1 MDTYLLSKYAG
12 NLEARGAWSSL
23 SNGML
28 PPGND
33 FVSGVS
39 YCASQGLELVT
50 AFPSSPGT
58 WAVVFRRAAASAERI
73 EQTHRADR
81 ADRADRPEPD
91 ASDRRDGRPC
101 RQRGGRGAAAARG
114 GTGGCRGSLRRP

>member
-39 YCASQGLELVT
+39 YCAAQGLELVT

-58 WAVVFRRAAASAERI
+58 WAVVFRQAAPAAERTEPAGPAGPAAA
-73 EQTHRADR
+73 
-81 ADRADRPEPD
+81 
-91 ASDRRDGRPC
+91 DRRDGRPC
-101 RQRGGRGAAAARG
+101 RQRGGKGATAPRG
-114 GTGGCRGSLRRP
+114 GAGCRGGLRRP

>member
-28 PPGND
+28 PTGND

-39 YCASQGLELVT
+39 YCASHGLELVT

-58 WAVVFRRAAASAERI
+58 WAVVFRQAAASAGAGAAASPAA
-73 EQTHRADR
+73 RAGGPG
-81 ADRADRPEPD
+81 ASPAQEP
-91 ASDRRDGRPC
+91 GGGENRPC
-101 RQRGGRGAAAARG
+101 RQRGGRGGGSSRG
-114 GTGGCRGSLRRP
+114 GAGCRGNLRRP